1 MDAFADNYLQAE
13 NGQNYMRLYQ
23 ELRDDRVYDLA
34 KEKVSVKE
42 KKVSVDE
49 FKKIVEKANK

>member
-23 ELRDDRVYDLA
+23 ELRDDHVYELA